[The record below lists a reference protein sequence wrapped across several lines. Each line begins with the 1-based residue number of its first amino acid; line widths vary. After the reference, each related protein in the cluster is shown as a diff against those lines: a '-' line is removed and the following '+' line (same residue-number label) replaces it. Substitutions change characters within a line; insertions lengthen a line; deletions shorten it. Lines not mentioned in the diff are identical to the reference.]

1 MTEVG
6 QACIFPFT
14 YKGIT
19 YNSCTDVEEDRPWCA
34 TGTDYEG
41 NLDFGFC
48 ESSCFVEPQQ
58 YVTNTDVCQGKCL
71 SKNHKCVIDRNTGDP
86 YCQCLEVTN
95 NFSDIVSCN
104 LFFCLL

>member
-48 ESSCFVEPQQ
+48 ESVFECYGSAWRYKGRE
-58 YVTNTDVCQGKCL
+58 Y
-71 SKNHKCVIDRNTGDP
+71 NHRRQNWR
-86 YCQCLEVTN
+86 
-95 NFSDIVSCN
+95 
-104 LFFCLL
+104 LL